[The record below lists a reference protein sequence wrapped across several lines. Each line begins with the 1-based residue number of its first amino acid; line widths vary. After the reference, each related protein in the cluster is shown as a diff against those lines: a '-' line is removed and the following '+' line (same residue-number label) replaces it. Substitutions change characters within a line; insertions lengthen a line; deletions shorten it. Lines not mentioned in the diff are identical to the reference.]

1 VFSLGPRG
9 LSLSRSTFSALCRSN
24 LASHSFWSP
33 LVNAN
38 DSSLSVCQATM
49 PRTGRAPRS
58 IGRTQRRARCRCY
71 GALSQTAFVGETPLD
86 RFKKRY
92 SFERLSDKAHGADRE
107 CFVLQM
113 IVGQGRD

>member
-71 GALSQTAFVGETPLD
+71 GGSIANGVRRRDSSRQIQEALQLRKAF
-86 RFKKRY
+86 
-92 SFERLSDKAHGADRE
+92 
-107 CFVLQM
+107 
-113 IVGQGRD
+113 